1 MTKKLLQFI
10 IKYIKL
16 IAIVNNRTSRIDMMT
31 MANIAI
37 DVVLVNLKDYRI
49 FKNK

>member
-16 IAIVNNRTSRIDMMT
+16 IAIVIISILLAQLLT

-37 DVVLVNLKDYRI
+37 DVVLILKDYRI